1 MVSRGSKQRRWNK
14 DYQQLTVQWRRR
26 GGCGVRRRS
35 RCADWSA
42 GFGPSIAR
50 PRRPAVS
57 GYAGRLSYP
66 EGGWHQRCYGR
77 YSRVEMGASLGERT
91 CDVEITATGPLS
103 ELKIPKVPGLETF
116 RGKVFHSAR
125 WDADYDL
132 RDRRVA
138 VVGIGL
144 RPSSSFPGSS
154 RRSAP
159 SPCLSALRR
168 GSCRAAGGASVMWSS
183 VDHG

>member
-91 CDVEITATGPLS
+91 CDVEITPTGPLS

-125 WDADYDL
+125 WMPTMTCATGESL
-132 RDRRVA
+132 W
-138 VVGIGL
+138 
-144 RPSSSFPGSS
+144 
-154 RRSAP
+154 
-159 SPCLSALRR
+159 SALGFGRPVCSPDPADGR
-168 GSCRAAGGASVMWSS
+168 LPHPVSAHCGVGLAARRAA
-183 VDHG
+183 HP